1 MFFLHERISEYIR
14 INVFVRMNIRF
25 IRFKKSGT
33 NEGPNK
39 YLCQNYSN
47 ISQAD
52 DSTDSSDD
60 DE

>member
-1 MFFLHERISEYIR
+1 MSEYICK
-14 INVFVRMNIRF
+14 IKID
-25 IRFKKSGT
+25 T
-33 NEGPNK
+33 NESPNK
-39 YLCQNYSN
+39 YLCKNYSN